1 MDFKD
6 MVTITDQLQRQE
18 ISGITLS
25 GGDPLY
31 QAEDLASFLKQIK
44 LKFPDKDI

>member
-6 MVTITDQLQRQE
+6 MAVITDQLQRE
-18 ISGITLS
+18 EVSGITLS

-31 QAEDLASFLKQIK
+31 QEVDLV
-44 LKFPDKDI
+44 